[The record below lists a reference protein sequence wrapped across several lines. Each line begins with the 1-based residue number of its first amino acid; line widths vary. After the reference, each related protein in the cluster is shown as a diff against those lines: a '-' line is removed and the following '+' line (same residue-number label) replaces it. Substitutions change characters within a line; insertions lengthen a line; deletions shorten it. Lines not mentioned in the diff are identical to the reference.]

1 MSSWRQ
7 IIVSGSH
14 ADLRRVKTGPLRAS
28 DTTFR
33 VDNNLFQPG
42 ENFIPGFDFQEAGNT
57 GTPAGSVGTFGAGD
71 VFFGNAFGSINSI
84 IDVFFDNDDVA
95 NAFDGVNTST
105 DIQDMLVVQDAG
117 SNVNNFQY
125 LYITLPTPMNIDQWS
140 VVYGFTNYV
149 PETDGI
155 WQYAT
160 VDPTDYAGSPTFENL
175 WTDWQTSNE
184 IGLNGFTYNAFNF
197 ATTNYRYWRFK
208 HKFDSDA
215 STDSGAIMV
224 IRDIQARSNTPVVGG
239 IPTNVIETER
249 HGLQVTGSAIFT
261 SGLQASYLVIPSGVS
276 SLLDA
281 LGAASDP
288 NLGPAVF
295 LTGGAGGELF
305 ISASKITGPAVA
317 NLSLGNEATTMSL
330 GFDPTLSEE
339 EQNDTSLIHVQ
350 HDLQVENTASV
361 GYLNIDSGVSFNG
374 IEIQGASTFKD
385 QTNFDGSVIFNSAVS
400 FPNGFSTN
408 VISEIEIDIT
418 NNTGPQGNLLD
429 FSIEPYI
436 SQTGNTIVE
445 AVINDNK
452 QGGLVLDY
460 TLSNGSAGRT
470 GQFMLTKIGTGGTAI
485 YDFTDTSTKH
495 VGSEATPPFFSASLA
510 DDGKLLPMIVQG
522 AGYTLRGFLK
532 RLDT

>member
-42 ENFIPGFDFQEAGNT
+42 ENFIPGFDFQEAGNN
-57 GTPAGSVGTFGAGD
+57 GGNGTFGAGD
-71 VFFGNAFGSINSI
+71 VFFGNELGVVKPI
-84 IDVFFDNDDVA
+84 IDVFFDGDDVA

-105 DIQDMLVVQDAG
+105 DIQDMLVVQDSGA
-117 SNVNNFQY
+117 NVNDLQY

-155 WQYAT
+155 WQYAS
-160 VDPTDYAGSPTFENL
+160 VDPTDYAGSSTFDNL

-184 IGLNGFTYNAFNF
+184 IALGGFTYNAFNS

-215 STDSGAIMV
+215 SGPSSAIMV

-261 SGLQASYLVIPSGVS
+261 SGLQATYLVIPSGVE
-276 SLLDA
+276 SLLDG
-281 LGAASDP
+281 LGAVSDP

-295 LTGGAGGELF
+295 LTGGAGGELY

-339 EQNDTSLIHVQ
+339 LDNDTSLIHVQ

-374 IEIQGASTFKD
+374 IEIQGSSTFAN

-400 FPNGFSTN
+400 FPTGFSTN
-408 VISEIEIDIT
+408 IIDEIEFDIT
-418 NNTGPQGNLLD
+418 NNTGPQGLIQNIAPYNL
-429 FSIEPYI
+429 
-436 SQTGNTIVE
+436 QTGNTILE
-445 AVINDNK
+445 AVINESN
-452 QGGLVLDY
+452 QGGFVLDY

-470 GQFMLTKIGTGGTAI
+470 GQFMLTKIGTDETAI

-495 VGSEATPPFFSASLA
+495 IGPEGAPPFFSASLA

-532 RLDT
+532 KLDT